1 MRTSVLGGLV
11 LAVSMTAGAAA
22 QSRPAVTLAVQP
34 GSKVWIEGTSSLHPW
49 SCTAAA
55 VTGDIQVDSGYA
67 SEGIT
72 AGTKLMHTVRITVPV
87 KEMTCGHDGMNK
99 NMYKALKENEYP
111 TIQYTLGDYDLV
123 PASGDANG
131 FTVKSRGTLTIA
143 GTAKPVS
150 MDVQAHR
157 ASDGGITVEGREQ
170 VVMTEYGV
178 KPPTALLGTIKTGDT
193 VVVHFALVVAPAAA
207 GGAVGSR

>member
-1 MRTSVLGGLV
+1 MRTSVLGGLA
-11 LAVSMTAGAAA
+11 LALSMATGAAA
-22 QSRPAVTLAVQP
+22 QSRPAATLALQP

-49 SCTAAA
+49 SCTAGA
-55 VTGDIQVDSGYA
+55 VTADVEVDSAYA
-67 SEGIT
+67 TEAIA
-72 AGTKLMHTVRITVPV
+72 AGVKLVHTVRITVPV
-87 KEMTCGHDGMNK
+87 KAMTCGHDGMNK
-99 NMYKALKENEYP
+99 NMYKALKESENP
-111 TIQYTLGDYDLV
+111 TIQYTLSDYDLV
-123 PASGDANG
+123 PAAGDANG

-157 ASDGGITVEGREQ
+157 AAGGIAVQGSEQ
-170 VVMTEYGV
+170 VAMSDFGV

-193 VVVHFALVVAPAAA
+193 VVVHFDLVVAPAAG